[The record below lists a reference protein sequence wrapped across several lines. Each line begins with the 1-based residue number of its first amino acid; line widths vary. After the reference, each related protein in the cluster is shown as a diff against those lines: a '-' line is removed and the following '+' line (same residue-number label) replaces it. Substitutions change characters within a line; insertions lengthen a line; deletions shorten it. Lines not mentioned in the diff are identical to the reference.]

1 MRTLLLVFCF
11 CFFCGTPGQ
20 ACMCLG
26 SPLDSCLKNNNAIFI
41 GVLTQIVRM
50 DSLFMAHDG
59 RTGHSTYFNF
69 RVLKYYKGL
78 GRSSDYVSVF
88 ATEGSCGGYCAG
100 ATPGDTML
108 LFSNYIGNPYSGQFL
123 SGSQCERARKL
134 SATMPTID
142 SLIRA
147 ARNGTEND
155 YTRDLDF
162 RLVPFEEEIQFL
174 QDSTNRWFIPDNKDP
189 YFEKNKPEPKDL
201 PGDKTVLN
209 WPLLASILLNLL
221 LAVLLWL
228 RQTRE

>member
-20 ACMCLG
+20 ACICMG
-26 SPLDSCLKNNNAIFI
+26 EPLDSCLKNNGAIFI

-108 LFSNYIGNPYSGQFL
+108 LFSNYIGDPYSGQFL

-142 SLIRA
+142 SIRQSI
-147 ARNGTEND
+147 RNGTDN
-155 YTRDLDF
+155 YYKRYY
-162 RLVPFEEEIQFL
+162 RLVPLEEEIQFL
-174 QDSTNRWFIPDNKDP
+174 QDSTNRWFIPDNKDS